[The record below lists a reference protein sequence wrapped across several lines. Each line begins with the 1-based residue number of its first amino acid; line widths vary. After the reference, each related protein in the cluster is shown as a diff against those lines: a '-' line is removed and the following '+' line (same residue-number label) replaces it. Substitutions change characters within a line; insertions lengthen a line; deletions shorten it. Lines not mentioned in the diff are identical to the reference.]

1 VNILEPSAF
10 ASEFVEEWGRSFSQ
24 ILSQVGVASPTV
36 ENLDPRT
43 CASVISNIGEK
54 IKAVTISGG
63 GRINGLTLIGSE
75 KELLQLGHA
84 LMSEAMN
91 PSAEFGEKYRNAAS
105 ELVRQAAEHMRSQS
119 GSPEGEKIEVT
130 FTPPERS
137 ETGAICGGLR
147 ISQAKFLAVTII
159 LVASP
164 ELADSIRAMAEVHES
179 HPNSAGAGFVAIPAA
194 SNVPLAPASNLD
206 MLFDV
211 KLDATI
217 RFGERQLLLRE
228 VLQMGPGSVIE
239 LDRQITEPADLLVD
253 GRLVARGEVVV
264 VNGSFALRVTELVSS
279 GQNASFFPA

>member
-24 ILSQVGVASPTV
+24 ILSQVGVASPGV
-36 ENLDPRT
+36 ENLDART
-43 CASVISNIGEK
+43 CASVISHLGAK

-63 GRINGLTLIGSE
+63 GRLNGLTIVASE
-75 KELLQLGHA
+75 KEMLQLGQA

-91 PSAEFGEKYRNAAS
+91 PSAEFSEKYRNAAA
-105 ELVRQAAEHMRSQS
+105 ELVRQAAEHVRSLSES
-119 GSPEGEKIEVT
+119 GEGEKIEVS
-130 FTPPERS
+130 FSVPEKS
-137 ETGAICGGLR
+137 ESGAICGGLR
-147 ISQAKFLAVTII
+147 ISQAKFPAVTVI

-164 ELADSIRAMAEVHES
+164 ELADSFRAMAEVQES
-179 HPNSAGAGFVAIPAA
+179 HPNSAGASSVAIPA
-194 SNVPLAPASNLD
+194 SGNLPLEPASNLD

-217 RFGERQLLLRE
+217 RFGERQLLLRD

-239 LDRQITEPADLLVD
+239 LDRQITEPADLLVA

-264 VNGSFALRVTELVSS
+264 VNGSFGLRVTELVSS
-279 GQNASFFPA
+279 GQSANYFPA